1 MHANENRIKIINYN
15 ISNNFKDLIGAIGG
29 YLGLFLGWSVLSF
42 VRVSPSWVKT
52 IQQHFM
58 YIDMIKI

>member
-1 MHANENRIKIINYN
+1 MHANENRIKIINY

-29 YLGLFLGWSVLSF
+29 YLGLFLGWSVLFF

-52 IQQHFM
+52 AF
-58 YIDMIKI
+58 YVDRYDKNIDP